1 MTELPGFTYPT
12 LRAVNGWVQALS
24 EYASTFTVFIVPS
37 KGKVVEAL
45 NAART
50 VTATAMLVKT
60 MAAATSLMFVSLT
73 LVIWT
78 IHDYFNK
85 RYC

>member
-1 MTELPGFTYPT
+1 MVLPGFTFPT
-12 LRAVNGWVQALS
+12 LRAVRGWVQALS

-78 IHDYFNK
+78 ILDYFNK

>member
-1 MTELPGFTYPT
+1 
-12 LRAVNGWVQALS
+12 VQALS

-50 VTATAMLVKT
+50 VTASAMLVKT

-73 LVIWT
+73 LVI
-78 IHDYFNK
+78 
-85 RYC
+85 